1 MQQAHDNA
9 VSVQANL
16 ARERQVKSEAR
27 SRPEP
32 KPGRRALLDHYDDAG
47 ARWTIHVEAAMGVYG
62 RIDGRQG

>member
-16 ARERQVKSEAR
+16 ARERQVKREAR

-32 KPGRRALLDHYDDAG
+32 KPGGRALLDHHHDAG
-47 ARWTIHVEAAMGVYG
+47 PGRAFDAEAAMSVYG
-62 RIDGRQG
+62 RIDGREG